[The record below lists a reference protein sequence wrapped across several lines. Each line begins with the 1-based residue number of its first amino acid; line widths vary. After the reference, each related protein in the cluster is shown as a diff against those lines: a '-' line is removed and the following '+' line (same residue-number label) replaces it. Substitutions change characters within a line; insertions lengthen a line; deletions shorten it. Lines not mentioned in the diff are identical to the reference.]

1 MCKRGSSTLSYVRV
15 IAGRMQLRVSLV
27 VLVNVAAASSLPLI
41 GPCSEPRNI
50 YIDLGVNWCNTARL
64 FKDIEPE
71 SLPFYVYGFEASPLI
86 QPFAEEGCKNA
97 TEGKCQWD

>member
-1 MCKRGSSTLSYVRV
+1 MMMGPTAWPTVSIIEKIPKKEPCRSSGTSDVRV

-71 SLPFYVYGFEASPLI
+71 SWPFYVSLVLF
-86 QPFAEEGCKNA
+86 
-97 TEGKCQWD
+97 